1 MYMHVKAVEALHA
14 VHGKLPINVKFL
26 IEGEEEVG
34 GASVAQYVAENQEKL
49 KADVA
54 LVSDTHLYAEGLPT
68 LCIGL
73 RGLVYTEIQVTG
85 PMRDLHSGL
94 YGGAAPNAVFGL
106 VELLSKLKDETGRIQ
121 VPGMYDDVATPAA
134 AELASW
140 QSLPFKEADFLAKEV
155 GSTQLT
161 GEPGFSV
168 LERTWSRPTLEVHGI
183 AGGFTAAGAKTVI
196 PATATAKVSMRLV
209 PDQDPEKVVA
219 AFKSYVAKVTPAGL
233 RSEVRILSAGA
244 AIVVNPDHKAIT
256 VAAEAFAEV
265 LGKPTVFTRSGGS
278 IPIVGDFAKHLGIP
292 TVLMGFGLPDDGLHS
307 PNEKYKLDNYYAGIK
322 TVAHFFERYGR

>member
-1 MYMHVKAVEALHA
+1 M
-14 VHGKLPINVKFL
+14 
-26 IEGEEEVG
+26 
-34 GASVAQYVAENQEKL
+34 
-49 KADVA
+49 
-54 LVSDTHLYAEGLPT
+54 
-68 LCIGL
+68 
-73 RGLVYTEIQVTG
+73 
-85 PMRDLHSGL
+85 
-94 YGGAAPNAVFGL
+94 
-106 VELLSKLKDETGRIQ
+106 
-121 VPGMYDDVATPAA
+121 
-134 AELASW
+134 
-140 QSLPFKEADFLAKEV
+140 
-155 GSTQLT
+155 
-161 GEPGFSV
+161 
-168 LERTWSRPTLEVHGI
+168 

-292 TVLMGFGLPDDGLHS
+292 TVLKGFGLPDDGLHS